1 MKKLYPLMLLAGAT
15 ALSGAAQSK
24 FDAAGMMVM
33 HTYAARLQN
42 PTAELPQLDIPGA
55 DIALS
60 GRADDRATLIVSL
73 NEGATASDLD

>member
-1 MKKLYPLMLLAGAT
+1 MLLAGAT

-42 PTAELPQLDIPGA
+42 PTAELPQLDIPVSYTHLTLPT
-55 DIALS
+55 IA
-60 GRADDRATLIVSL
+60 
-73 NEGATASDLD
+73 

>member
-42 PTAELPQLDIPGA
+42 PTEI
-55 DIALS
+55 
-60 GRADDRATLIVSL
+60 GRAHV
-73 NEGATASDLD
+73 